1 MKNRIKRRI
10 KGTIGAVTLGT
21 VACMC
26 IYGTLVLGTAK
37 SILKMQSQPV
47 DY

>member
-1 MKNRIKRRI
+1 MRKRIKNRIK
-10 KGTIGAVTLGT
+10 GVGGAMTLGV

-37 SILKMQSQPV
+37 SILKMQSDPI